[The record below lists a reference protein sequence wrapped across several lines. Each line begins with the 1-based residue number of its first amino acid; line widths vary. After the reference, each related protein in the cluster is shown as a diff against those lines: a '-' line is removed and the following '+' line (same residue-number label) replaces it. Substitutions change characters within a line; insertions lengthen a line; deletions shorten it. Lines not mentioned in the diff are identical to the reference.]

1 MDKQRLEAYRSNL
14 AEIKE
19 LEKNLADLPGS
30 DSLIGNSVIMD
41 YRRGYPQPQSVVG
54 YDYELESS
62 RRDRWEKRK
71 AKLQAEV
78 NEVEEWIEAIPDGLT
93 RRCFRMVYC
102 DGMTQSKVAKKVHLD
117 RSRVSRKIDD
127 YLKNAHKAQK
137 AQL

>member
-19 LEKNLADLPGS
+19 LNRKLDDLTGS
-30 DSLIGNSVIMD
+30 ESLIGNSVIMD
-41 YRRGYPQPQSVVG
+41 YRRGYPQPQSVIG

-62 RRDRWEKRK
+62 RRERWEKRK

-102 DGMTQSKVAKKVHLD
+102 DGLTHSKVGKKLHMD
-117 RSRVSRKIDD
+117 RSSVSKKIDKF
-127 YLKNAHKAQK
+127 L
-137 AQL
+137 QLSPNSQNSHL

>member
-19 LEKNLADLPGS
+19 LNRKLDDLTGS
-30 DSLIGNSVIMD
+30 ESLIGNSVIMD

-62 RRDRWEKRK
+62 RRERWEKRK

-78 NEVEEWIEAIPDGLT
+78 NDVEEWIEAIPDGLT
-93 RRCFRMVYC
+93 RRGFRMVYC
-102 DGMTQSKVAKKVHLD
+102 DGLTQRKVAKKLHMD
-117 RSRVSRKIDD
+117 QSGVSKKMSEF
-127 YLKNAHKAQK
+127 LK
-137 AQL
+137 LS

>member
-41 YRRGYPQPQSVVG
+41 YRRGYPQPQSVIG

-62 RRDRWEKRK
+62 RRERWEKRK

-102 DGMTQSKVAKKVHLD
+102 DGMSQNKVAKKLHMD
-117 RSRVSRKIDD
+117 QATVSRKISQF
-127 YLKNAHKAQK
+127 LKDA
-137 AQL
+137 